1 VTGQLQVL
9 LVEDDPDHAELIQRG
24 FEQISARVRLSRVP
38 DGESALDY
46 LFRRGA
52 WSDPGTSPRPH
63 LVLLDLRLPRLDGF
77 RVLETIKSDAELR
90 AIPTVILTTSD
101 AEGDVARAYSHYAN
115 SYLVKPGDFGRLVAL
130 VAEIE
135 GYWLD
140 WNRHPAKVS

>member
-1 VTGQLQVL
+1 MTGQLQVL

-24 FEQISARVRLSRVP
+24 FDQISARVRLSRVP

-46 LFRRGA
+46 LFRRGSWA
-52 WSDPGTSPRPH
+52 AAASSPRPH

-77 RVLETIKSDAELR
+77 RVLEAIKTDPELR
-90 AIPTVILTTSD
+90 PIPTVILTTSD
-101 AEGDVARAYSHYAN
+101 AESDVARAYAHYAN

-140 WNRHPAKVS
+140 WNRNPAKVS